1 MQLKQQLNHKLLMR
15 QLLNIRRELSVY
27 KERLGNNKNVSKRD
41 ANSIKALIIRAHKL
55 RSRLEDYGYKTD
67 TPSLQSNTK
76 EVGPLGIKLGWRTG
90 GVGVIG
96 MNNQRRLW
104 A

>member
-1 MQLKQQLNHKLLMR
+1 MQLKQRPNHKLLMR

-41 ANSIKALIIRAHKL
+41 AKSIKALIIRAHKL

-76 EVGPLGIKLGWRTG
+76 ELGPLGIKLGWRTG

-96 MNNQRRLW
+96 MSNQRRLW

>member
-1 MQLKQQLNHKLLMR
+1 MQLKQQPNHKLLMR

-76 EVGPLGIKLGWRTG
+76 EVRPLGIKLGWRTG
-90 GVGVIG
+90 GVDVIG
-96 MNNQRRLW
+96 MSNQRKLW

>member
-1 MQLKQQLNHKLLMR
+1 MRLNQQPNHKLLMR

-27 KERLGNNKNVSKRD
+27 KERLGNNKTVSKRD
-41 ANSIKALIIRAHKL
+41 AKSIKTLIIRAHKL

-67 TPSLQSNTK
+67 TPSLQSKTK
-76 EVGPLGIKLGWRTG
+76 ELGPLGIKLGWRTG

-96 MNNQRRLW
+96 MSNQRKLW

>member
-1 MQLKQQLNHKLLMR
+1 MR

-55 RSRLEDYGYKTD
+55 RSSLEDYGYKTD

-76 EVGPLGIKLGWRTG
+76 ELGPLGIKLGWRTG

-96 MNNQRRLW
+96 MSNQRKLW

>member
-1 MQLKQQLNHKLLMR
+1 MRLNQQPNHKLLMR
-15 QLLNIRRELSVY
+15 QLLNTRSKLGVY
-27 KERLGNNKNVSKRD
+27 KERFENNNISNRD
-41 ANSIKALIIRAHKL
+41 ARLIKALIIRAHKL

-90 GVGVIG
+90 GVGIIG
-96 MNNQRRLW
+96 MSNQRRLW
-104 A
+104 V

>member
-1 MQLKQQLNHKLLMR
+1 MRLNQQPNHKLLMR

-27 KERLGNNKNVSKRD
+27 KERLGNNKTVSKRD
-41 ANSIKALIIRAHKL
+41 AKSIKTLIIRAHKL
-55 RSRLEDYGYKTD
+55 RSRLEHYGYKTD

-76 EVGPLGIKLGWRTG
+76 EVRPLGIKLGWRTG

-96 MNNQRRLW
+96 MSNQRKLW

>member
-76 EVGPLGIKLGWRTG
+76 EVCPLGIKLGWRTG

>member
-1 MQLKQQLNHKLLMR
+1 MLLNQQPNNKLLMR
-15 QLLNIRRELSVY
+15 QLLNTRSKLGGY
-27 KERLGNNKNVSKRD
+27 KERFENNNISNRD
-41 ANSIKALIIRAHKL
+41 ARLIKALIIRAHKL

-76 EVGPLGIKLGWRTG
+76 EVGSLRIKLDWRTG

-96 MNNQRRLW
+96 MSNQRKLW